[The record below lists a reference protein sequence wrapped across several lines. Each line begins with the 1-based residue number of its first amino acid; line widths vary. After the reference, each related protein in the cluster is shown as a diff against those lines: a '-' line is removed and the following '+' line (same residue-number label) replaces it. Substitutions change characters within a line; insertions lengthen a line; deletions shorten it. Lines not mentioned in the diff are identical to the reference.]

1 MTVAHSLPSLPPCLR
16 KKNRRADTVSNKLPC
31 LITPHSRT
39 MSLAVEQTLP
49 SREADKAVHAAEPY
63 NIDAAPTT
71 THTTPAAIS
80 EGFASAVSATKPKRS
95 SYDMQRQYQDAMED
109 HEITMPIADSHVVE
123 EQAPV
128 LPPKSALRASRLLVG
143 LKISP
148 SAEPLE
154 FSQTHHEEYLSSE
167 EDASST
173 SGDFSDFEYD
183 SSSDDVPS
191 PTEECSKHEVT
202 ARVVSVIFSGKP
214 SVVDVPQIRRSISPN
229 SIERPSSMSGL
240 SERASYSHGAKSR
253 RTSVSTT
260 ASSRSS
266 RSPHS
271 SRRPLPPRSS
281 SMQPPTDAMK
291 AKLDFLRIDPYANGS
306 AYSLGPSPSESSQP
320 VEIRSAEELDRP
332 KTPKS
337 PGNMFRGVARAMSLM
352 KRRSVPRLNQA
363 YLTPDGDAPSQPS
376 SPTPASIP
384 EETPEEPKNQQS
396 LQQEEQQQEQQEPE
410 VETAAI
416 PPPPH
421 RPPPR
426 PQLQPVTHDEII
438 RIAKRNEQNKH
449 LVTART
455 FHGEQMLESPISP
468 MSPLGKSSTT
478 NTSSSTNTSTKRI
491 SSFGFGRR
499 RMSLKL
505 TGGKFQL

>member
-1 MTVAHSLPSLPPCLR
+1 
-16 KKNRRADTVSNKLPC
+16 
-31 LITPHSRT
+31 

-49 SREADKAVHAAEPY
+49 SREAEQVDHSESGSHAAEPY
-63 NIDAAPTT
+63 NMEVPPSSSSMAAGRDE
-71 THTTPAAIS
+71 A
-80 EGFASAVSATKPKRS
+80 FASSAPATKPMRS
-95 SYDMQRQYQDAMED
+95 SYEMQRHYQDAMDD
-109 HEITMPIADSHVVE
+109 HEITSPISDSHVVE

-128 LPPKSALRASRLLVG
+128 LPQKSALRASRLLAG

-148 SAEPLE
+148 SVEPLE
-154 FSQTHHEEYLSSE
+154 LTQTHHEEYLSSE

-183 SSSDDVPS
+183 SSSDDLPS

-214 SVVDVPQIRRSISPN
+214 SVIEVPQVRRSISPN

-240 SERASYSHGAKSR
+240 SERASYVASAKSNR
-253 RTSVSTT
+253 RISISTT

-266 RSPHS
+266 RSPQPT
-271 SRRPLPPRSS
+271 RPLPPRSS
-281 SMQPPTDAMK
+281 SMQPPSDAMK
-291 AKLDFLRIDPYANGS
+291 AKLGFLRIDPYANGS
-306 AYSLGPSPSESSQP
+306 SYSLGPSISEPIQP
-320 VEIRSAEELDRP
+320 QEIHSAEDPERP

-363 YLTPDGDAPSQPS
+363 FLAPEFEVPTQPS

-384 EETPEEPKNQQS
+384 EESAMEPAKQEVSSPTPEPVIE
-396 LQQEEQQQEQQEPE
+396 
-410 VETAAI
+410 AAAV
-416 PPPPH
+416 PPPPS
-421 RPPPR
+421 REPPK
-426 PQLQPVTHDEII
+426 PQLQPITHDEII
-438 RIAKRNEQNKH
+438 RIAKRNEQNK
-449 LVTART
+449 LRSAKT

-468 MSPLGKSSTT
+468 MSPLSKDT
-478 NTSSSTNTSTKRI
+478 NTSSTKRI

-499 RMSLKL
+499 RMSVKL

>member
-1 MTVAHSLPSLPPCLR
+1 
-16 KKNRRADTVSNKLPC
+16 
-31 LITPHSRT
+31 

-49 SREADKAVHAAEPY
+49 SREVEQVDRLQGGRHAAAPY
-63 NIDAAPTT
+63 NIDAAPS
-71 THTTPAAIS
+71 IS
-80 EGFASAVSATKPKRS
+80 MAGRDGAFASAVSATKPKRS
-95 SYDMQRQYQDAMED
+95 SYDMHRQYQDAMEG
-109 HEITMPIADSHVVE
+109 HEIATPTSDSHVVE

-128 LPPKSALRASRLLVG
+128 LPPKSALRTSRLLVG

-154 FSQTHHEEYLSSE
+154 FTQTHHEEYLSSE

-191 PTEECSKHEVT
+191 PAEECSKHEVT

-214 SVVDVPQIRRSISPN
+214 SVIDVPQIRRSISPS

-240 SERASYSHGAKSR
+240 PERASYHSNNNGAKSR
-253 RTSVSTT
+253 RISISTT

-266 RSPHS
+266 RSPRPS
-271 SRRPLPPRSS
+271 RPLPPRSS
-281 SMQPPTDAMK
+281 SMQPPSDATK
-291 AKLDFLRIDPYANGS
+291 AKLGFLRIDPYANGS
-306 AYSLGPSPSESSQP
+306 SYSLGPSPAEPLQSQ
-320 VEIRSAEELDRP
+320 ETQSAEEPERP

-352 KRRSVPRLNQA
+352 KRRSVPRLSQA
-363 YLTPDGDAPSQPS
+363 YLSPDFEVPPPQPS
-376 SPTPASIP
+376 SPTPISIP
-384 EETPEEPKNQQS
+384 EES
-396 LQQEEQQQEQQEPE
+396 LEAPSHREATQVNKPEPE

-416 PPPPH
+416 PPPPS

-438 RIAKRNEQNKH
+438 RIAKRNEQNKR
-449 LVTART
+449 LTTART
-455 FHGEQMLESPISP
+455 FHGESMLESPISP
-468 MSPLGKSSTT
+468 MSPLAKDTT
-478 NTSSSTNTSTKRI
+478 NNNNTTKRI

-499 RMSLKL
+499 RMSVKL

>member
-1 MTVAHSLPSLPPCLR
+1 
-16 KKNRRADTVSNKLPC
+16 
-31 LITPHSRT
+31 

-49 SREADKAVHAAEPY
+49 SREVEQVGRREESGSHAAEPY
-63 NIDAAPTT
+63 ITRDAAPSTT
-71 THTTPAAIS
+71 ATATGREEA
-80 EGFASAVSATKPKRS
+80 FASASPASAFVTNKPTRS

-109 HEITMPIADSHVVE
+109 HEITTPVSDSHVVE

-128 LPPKSALRASRLLVG
+128 LPQKSALRASRLLVG

-148 SAEPLE
+148 TAEPLE
-154 FSQTHHEEYLSSE
+154 FTQTHHDEYLSSE

-191 PTEECSKHEVT
+191 PTEECSKYHEVT

-214 SVVDVPQIRRSISPN
+214 SVIEVPQVRRSISPS

-240 SERASYSHGAKSR
+240 SDRSSFNAGAKSR
-253 RTSVSTT
+253 RISISTT

-266 RSPHS
+266 RSPHPT
-271 SRRPLPPRSS
+271 RPLPPRSS

-291 AKLDFLRIDPYANGS
+291 AKLGFLRIDPYANGS
-306 AYSLGPSPSESSQP
+306 SYSLGPSLTEPSQP
-320 VEIRSAEELDRP
+320 VEVHSAEEPERP

-352 KRRSVPRLNQA
+352 KRKSVPRLNQA
-363 YLTPDGDAPSQPS
+363 YLSPDVDVPSQPS

-384 EETPEEPKNQQS
+384 EEAVEEPSTNQEVS
-396 LQQEEQQQEQQEPE
+396 PAEPE
-410 VETAAI
+410 TQTAAV
-416 PPPPH
+416 P
-421 RPPPR
+421 RPLSRQPAQ

-449 LVTART
+449 LSTART
-455 FHGEQMLESPISP
+455 FHGEQALESPISP
-468 MSPLGKSSTT
+468 MSPLAKDSNTT
-478 NTSSSTNTSTKRI
+478 NNTATTTTTKRI

-499 RMSLKL
+499 RMSVKL

>member
-1 MTVAHSLPSLPPCLR
+1 
-16 KKNRRADTVSNKLPC
+16 
-31 LITPHSRT
+31 

-49 SREADKAVHAAEPY
+49 SREVEKVDRRESGSHAAEPY
-63 NIDAAPTT
+63 MMDAPRSST
-71 THTTPAAIS
+71 AATSRS
-80 EGFASAVSATKPKRS
+80 EAFASAAPATRPTRS
-95 SYDMQRQYQDAMED
+95 SYDMQRQYQDAMAD
-109 HEITMPIADSHVVE
+109 HEITTPLADSHVVE

-128 LPPKSALRASRLLVG
+128 LPQKSALRASRLLVG

-154 FSQTHHEEYLSSE
+154 LAQTHHEEYLSSE

-183 SSSDDVPS
+183 SSSDDLPS

-214 SVVDVPQIRRSISPN
+214 SVIEVPQVRRSISPA
-229 SIERPSSMSGL
+229 SIERPASMGGL
-240 SERASYSHGAKSR
+240 STRTSYIDSAKSR
-253 RTSVSTT
+253 RVSISTT

-266 RSPHS
+266 RSPHPT
-271 SRRPLPPRSS
+271 RPLPPRSS

-291 AKLDFLRIDPYANGS
+291 AKLGFLRIDPYANGS
-306 AYSLGPSPSESSQP
+306 SYSLGPILTEPIQSQETP
-320 VEIRSAEELDRP
+320 SAEEPERP

-352 KRRSVPRLNQA
+352 KRRSVPRLNSA
-363 YLTPDGDAPSQPS
+363 YLAPEMEIPSQPS
-376 SPTPASIP
+376 SPTPTSIP
-384 EETPEEPKNQQS
+384 EESSPEEPMKQEVTQS
-396 LQQEEQQQEQQEPE
+396 KPE
-410 VETAAI
+410 REIEVAAI
-416 PPPPH
+416 PPPPS
-421 RPPPR
+421 RQPPK

-438 RIAKRNEQNKH
+438 RIAKRNEQNRLLH
-449 LVTART
+449 TART

-468 MSPLGKSSTT
+468 MSPLTKDT
-478 NTSSSTNTSTKRI
+478 NTTTKRI

-499 RMSLKL
+499 RMSVKL
-505 TGGKFQL
+505 TGKFQL